1 MQLGIWAWIPPLPPF
16 FCNSMISEKNIWV
29 RIYVQFH
36 FLYIFVGRVDRIHK
50 TTNLTMFFF
59 TFSLQ
64 TSDVLGTSWTD
75 IQKRPTQIFGL
86 MIIWS
91 KYLDFS
97 NCVFTMNCSTEKK
110 IAFWSFIGQGF
121 IYMWEKFHLSQS
133 SYSCF
138 SQKYPIFWTT
148 NVQILF
154 FCLNICIFTQ
164 VKTKKIVFGRKMSK
178 I

>member
-1 MQLGIWAWIPPLPPF
+1 MVLLTLCNALCCYLNVNGAIRNLSLNTSTVPF
-16 FCNSMISEKNIWV
+16 FLQFNYFRKIIWV

-86 MIIWS
+86 IIIWS

-97 NCVFTMNCSTEKK
+97 NCVFTMNSSTKK
-110 IAFWSFIGQGF
+110 TIVFWSFIGQAG
-121 IYMWEKFHLSQS
+121 IHLHVRKVS
-133 SYSCF
+133 SF
-138 SQKYPIFWTT
+138 SVKQFMFFAEISY
-148 NVQILF
+148 ILD
-154 FCLNICIFTQ
+154 N
-164 VKTKKIVFGRKMSK
+164 
-178 I
+178 

>member
-36 FLYIFVGRVDRIHK
+36 FLCICRTSWKNTQNYKSNHAY
-50 TTNLTMFFF
+50 F
-59 TFSLQ
+59 TFSLL
-64 TSDVLGTSWTD
+64 TSDVLGKSWTD

-110 IAFWSFIGQGF
+110 IFFWYFMGRDSSTCEKSFIF
-121 IYMWEKFHLSQS
+121 LSQAIQVFCKNIL
-133 SYSCF
+133 YFGQLLCKYYF
-138 SQKYPIFWTT
+138 S
-148 NVQILF
+148 
-154 FCLNICIFTQ
+154 
-164 VKTKKIVFGRKMSK
+164 G
-178 I
+178 